1 MRFEPSRTGT
11 EKVIPVHRLVLKLQF
26 ASCFVGIL
34 SDILKSRIVVVHMIQ
49 IESGVIERLVL
60 CFLGYPENLVV
71 LEHGIACLVNLANA
85 EPAVQR
91 IKDINVIDS
100 VGRALNDY
108 PKHLEI
114 QSQGQA
120 LISKI
125 SRSPRTFLWV
135 SCSRSL
141 KEETFLLSS
150 RYFQQAR
157 AGGELCR

>member
-11 EKVIPVHRLVLKLQF
+11 EKVIPVHRLVLMLQF

-34 SDILKSRIVVVHMIQ
+34 SDILKSRIHVVHMIQ

-60 CFLGYPENLVV
+60 SFLGYPENLVV

-125 SRSPRTFLWV
+125 NIFSKPEQEENYVAERGTVVHGFHRGFFTRKRT
-135 SCSRSL
+135 
-141 KEETFLLSS
+141 
-150 RYFQQAR
+150 
-157 AGGELCR
+157 G